1 MISGL
6 DFEDGVLSFQ
16 PSHISSSLALLH
28 CHSLLLFPSI
38 WHLFIVLQ
46 QCCTVILFFYFLP
59 SGICSS
65 CYSIAALSLSSFI
78 PCHLTF
84 VHRATVQQCCT
95 VILFFDSLPSSIL
108 SSCYSIATLSF
119 WFLFP
124 SIWHL
129 FIVLEHCC
137 TIILFFDSFHL
148 ESVHRATSLQYCH
161 SLLVFP
167 AIWHLFRELQHC
179 CTVIIFFCP
188 WHLVSVHRC
197 TALPHYHSLLLFPV
211 IWHPFCIVILFFCS
225 PSSGICS
232 YSIAAFSFSSFLL
245 LLSTALYS
253 VYLHGTKISSCL
265 LN

>member
-28 CHSLLLFPSI
+28 CHSLLLFPSL
-38 WHLFIVLQ
+38 WHVFIVLQ
-46 QCCTVILFFYFLP
+46 
-59 SGICSS
+59 
-65 CYSIAALSLSSFI
+65 
-78 PCHLTF
+78 H
-84 VHRATVQQCCT
+84 CCT

-129 FIVLEHCC
+129 LIVLEHCCTC

-179 CTVIIFFCP
+179 CTVIMFFCH

-232 YSIAAFSFSSFLL
+232 YSIAALSFYWFIL